1 MTKLIKLKKISQKK
15 LISILISLLI
25 IIIYRFLYPPT
36 SIKPN
41 NLQPNSTPS
50 ITIATNSAI
59 VKRVIDGDTIQLE
72 NNQLVRYIG
81 INTPELHNRQK
92 PVECFAQKAF
102 EFNKKLVEGKTV
114 YLEKDVSETDKY
126 KRLLRY
132 VWIENSRFKTENSK
146 LTTKNN
152 KIMVNEILVR
162 EGYAYVSTFPPDVKY
177 ATLFR
182 QAQEEAINKNKGLW
196 KKCNKPIS
204 P

>member
-15 LISILISLLI
+15 LISILISLLLI
-25 IIIYRFLYPPT
+25 IVYRILYPATP
-36 SIKPN
+36 IKQN
-41 NLQPNSTPS
+41 HLRPNSSPL
-50 ITIATNSAI
+50 ITIATDSAI

-72 NNQLVRYIG
+72 NNHLVRYIG

-146 LTTKNN
+146 LTIKNN
-152 KIMVNEILVR
+152 KVMVNEMLVR

-182 QAQEEAINKNKGLW
+182 QAQNEAINNNKGLW
-196 KKCNKPIS
+196 KECHIS
-204 P
+204 VSP

>member
-81 INTPELHNRQK
+81 INTPELHNHQK

-102 EFNKKLVEGKTV
+102 ELNKKLVEGKTV

-132 VWIENSRFKTENSK
+132 VWIENPK
-146 LTTKNN
+146 LTTENN
-152 KIMVNEILVR
+152 KMMINEILVR